1 MKNTGQ
7 NITFENIE
15 TDNPKKQGDIFAEID
30 PGHGTREVRVRDT
43 EKFVQRCNQSGWDIK
58 KITRYVEP
66 VDSKMAGSLPM
77 TNKR

>member
-43 EKFVQRCNQSGWDIK
+43 EKFVQRCNQSG
-58 KITRYVEP
+58 
-66 VDSKMAGSLPM
+66 
-77 TNKR
+77 

>member
-1 MKNTGQ
+1 MENTGQ

-15 TDNPKKQGDIFAEID
+15 TDNPQKQGDTFAEID

-43 EKFVQRCNQSGWDIK
+43 EKFVERCNESGWDIK

-77 TNKR
+77 TNQR

>member
-15 TDNPKKQGDIFAEID
+15 TDNSKKQGDGFATFD
-30 PGHGTREVRVRDT
+30 PGTGEREARIEDT
-43 EKFVQRCNQSGWDIK
+43 ENFVDVANQSGWDIK

-77 TNKR
+77 TNQR